1 MQIVGIDTGGTFTDT
16 VILTGDGRIG
26 VGKALTTH
34 GRLME
39 GVIASLGVAA
49 RSLGQSLRDILLAT
63 DILSHGTTVGLNALL
78 TNSGARVGLL
88 VTAGFEATLPMARS
102 NKVHGLPDEDSI
114 NALKWRKP
122 ELLVP
127 RRRIVGVR
135 ERIDVSGNIVVPLDE
150 EQARHA
156 IRQLVARDAQAIS
169 IALMWSPVNGSHERR
184 LAELVAE
191 EAPGLHVTLSSELAP
206 RIGEYERTATVAMNA
221 YVAPLVG
228 DYLSSLDAAL
238 RDEGFSGL
246 FLIVTMGGGVRRA
259 HSLRDAP
266 VHLLQSGPV
275 GGIMAARQLGARLGH
290 TDVLATDVGGTSF
303 DVGLVVGST
312 LPIASRPRIIRHSLA
327 VPVIDLAS
335 IGTGGGSIAYADPEL
350 GVLRVGP
357 QSAGSMPGPAC
368 YGRGGTQPTVTDAA
382 VVLGHLDHLG
392 GALTLDR
399 RAARS
404 ALTPLA
410 ATLGLDI
417 EDAAEGILRVANAQ
431 MADLVR
437 RASVQRG
444 HDPRNFVLYA
454 YGGAAPQHVGRY
466 AAEIGVKAIVIPRL
480 APEFSAWGAASSD
493 MRTSYEI
500 ELPARPLSHFL
511 DAEIDAFARLEQR
524 ARAEFEGLA
533 ETGLTAAG
541 LPGAV
546 EIRRR
551 IGLKFSRQLHRIDI
565 DVPSSLL
572 GSTEIAAAEAAFRAR
587 YEQIVGRGSAH
598 AKSMIELAALVVEA
612 RMPIVMPG
620 STSTPKLGT
629 PRPVRHRL
637 AWFGGREMETPVFLW
652 AGLGLETTISGPAFI
667 ESEQTTV
674 VIYPGQTATTDVD
687 GNLMITMPAPHKS
700 AASPSTPL
708 PSIGEFA

>member
-39 GVIASLGVAA
+39 GVIASLDVAA
-49 RSLGQSLRDILLAT
+49 RSLGNSLRDILAKT

-78 TNSGARVGLL
+78 TNSGAKVGLL

-127 RRRIVGVR
+127 RRRIIGVR

-156 IRQLVARDAQAIS
+156 IRQLVARDAEAIG

-191 EAPGLHVTLSSELAP
+191 EAPHLHVTLSSELAP

-228 DYLSSLDAAL
+228 DYLSSLDQAL
-238 RDEGFSGL
+238 RDQGFAGL

-290 TDVLATDVGGTSF
+290 RDVLATDVGGTSF
-303 DVGLVVGST
+303 DVGLVVGGT
-312 LPIASRPRIIRHSLA
+312 LPTASRPRIDRHSLA

-335 IGTGGGSIAYADPEL
+335 IGTGGGSIASVDPEL

-368 YGRGGTQPTVTDAA
+368 YGRGGTRPTVTDAA

-399 RAARS
+399 DAARS
-404 ALTPLA
+404 ALAPLA

-466 AAEIGVKAIVIPRL
+466 AAEIGVKAIVIPGL

-524 ARAEFEGLA
+524 ARAEFD
-533 ETGLTAAG
+533 GLTGAA
-541 LPGAV
+541 LAGAV

-565 DVPSSLL
+565 DVPSSRL
-572 GSTEIAAAEAAFRAR
+572 GSTEIAAAEAAFRSR

-598 AKSMIELAALVVEA
+598 AKSMIELAAIVVEA

-620 STSTPKLGT
+620 STATPKLGA
-629 PRPVRHRL
+629 PRSVRHRL

-652 AGLGLETTISGPAFI
+652 AGLGTDATISGPAFI

-687 GNLMITMPAPHKS
+687 GNLMITMPAQRKS
-700 AASPSTPL
+700 TASPSTPL

>member
-16 VILTGDGRIG
+16 VILTADGRVG

-39 GVIASLGVAA
+39 GVIASLGVAS
-49 RSLGQSLRDILLAT
+49 RSLGKSLREILEVT

-78 TNSGARVGLL
+78 TGTGAEVGLL
-88 VTAGFEATLPMARS
+88 VTSGFEATLPMARS

-122 ELLVP
+122 DLLVP
-127 RRRIVGVR
+127 RRRIIGVR
-135 ERIDVSGNIVVPLDE
+135 ERIDVDGNVIVPLDE
-150 EQARHA
+150 EQARQS
-156 IRQLVARDAQAIS
+156 IRQLVARGAEAIG

-191 EAPGLHVTLSSELAP
+191 EAPSLHVTLSSELAP
-206 RIGEYERTATVAMNA
+206 RIGEYERPATGALNA
-221 YVAPLVG
+221 DVAPRGG
-228 DYLSSLDAAL
+228 DFLTSLAEAL
-238 RDEGFSGL
+238 RKEGFGGL

-259 HSLRDAP
+259 SSLRDAP

-275 GGIMAARQLGARLGH
+275 GGIMAARQVGARLGH
-290 TDVLATDVGGTSF
+290 ADVLTTDVGGTSF
-303 DVGLVVGST
+303 DVGLVVGGA
-312 LPIASRPRIIRHSLA
+312 LPAASRPRIDRHSLA
-327 VPVIDLAS
+327 VPAIDLAS
-335 IGTGGGSIAYADPEL
+335 IGTGGGSIAYVDPEL

-382 VVLGHLDHLG
+382 VVLGHLDRLG
-392 GALTLDR
+392 GALALDR
-399 RAARS
+399 AAARS
-404 ALTPLA
+404 AFAPLA
-410 ATLGLDI
+410 GRLGL
-417 EDAAEGILRVANAQ
+417 EVEAAAEGILRVANAQ

-493 MRTSYEI
+493 LRTSYEI
-500 ELPARPLSHFL
+500 ELPARPLQDFR
-511 DAEIDAFARLEQR
+511 DGEIEAFGRLEQR
-524 ARAEFEGLA
+524 ARGEFEGLA
-533 ETGLTAAG
+533 EAG
-541 LPGAV
+541 LSGAV
-546 EIRRR
+546 EIKRK

-565 DVPSSLL
+565 EVAASRL
-572 GSTEIAAAEAAFRAR
+572 GSADIATAEAAFRAR

-598 AKSMIELAALVVEA
+598 AKSAIELAAIIVEA
-612 RMPIVMPG
+612 RMPIAMPNAA
-620 STSTPKLGT
+620 PAQMRAAL
-629 PRPVRHRL
+629 RPARHRT
-637 AWFGGREMETPVFLW
+637 AWFLGRAWETPVFLW
-652 AGLGLETTISGPAFI
+652 DELGAGAEISGPAFI
-667 ESEQTTV
+667 ESEQTTA
-674 VIYPGQTATTDVD
+674 VIHPGQMATTDED
-687 GNLMITMPAPHKS
+687 GNLTIAVPQAHTR
-700 AASPSTPL
+700 SPSPR
-708 PSIGEFA
+708 IEEFA

>member
-39 GVIASLGVAA
+39 GVIASLSVAS
-49 RSLGQSLRDILLAT
+49 RSLGKSLREILEVT

-78 TNSGARVGLL
+78 TNAGAKVGLL
-88 VTAGFEATLPMARS
+88 VTSGFEATLPMARS

-122 ELLVP
+122 DLLVP
-127 RRRIVGVR
+127 RRRIIGVR
-135 ERIDVSGNIVVPLDE
+135 ERIDVDGNIIVPLDE
-150 EQARHA
+150 EQARQS
-156 IRQLVARDAQAIS
+156 IRQLVARGAEAIG

-228 DYLSSLDAAL
+228 DYLTSLDEAL

-246 FLIVTMGGGVRRA
+246 FLIVTMGGGARRA
-259 HSLRDAP
+259 SSLHDAP
-266 VHLLQSGPV
+266 IHLLQSGPV
-275 GGIMAARQLGARLGH
+275 GGIMAARQIGARLGH
-290 TDVLATDVGGTSF
+290 ADVLATDVGGTSF
-303 DVGLVVGST
+303 DVGLVVGGA
-312 LPIASRPRIIRHSLA
+312 LPTASRPRIDRHSLA

-392 GALTLDR
+392 GALILDR
-399 RAARS
+399 DAARS
-404 ALTPLA
+404 ALAPLA
-410 ATLGLDI
+410 GKLGLEI
-417 EDAAEGILRVANAQ
+417 EEAAEGILRVANAQ

-500 ELPARPLSHFL
+500 ELPARPLQDFR
-511 DAEIDAFARLEQR
+511 DGEIDAFGRLEQR
-524 ARAEFEGLA
+524 ARGEFEGLA
-533 ETGLTAAG
+533 EASLA
-541 LPGAV
+541 GAV
-546 EIRRR
+546 EIRRK

-565 DVPSSLL
+565 EVPSSRL
-572 GSTEIAAAEAAFRAR
+572 GRAEIAAAEAAFRSR

-598 AKSMIELAALVVEA
+598 AKSTIELAAVVVEA
-612 RMPIVMPG
+612 RMPIVMPDSAPTG
-620 STSTPKLGT
+620 MRGAL
-629 PRPVRHRL
+629 RPSRQRR
-637 AWFGGREMETPVFLW
+637 AWFGGREQETPVFLW
-652 AGLGLETTISGPAFI
+652 AELGVGVVISGPAFI
-667 ESEQTTV
+667 ESDQTTA
-674 VIYPGQTATTDVD
+674 VIYPGQTVTTDVD
-687 GNLMITMPAPHKS
+687 GNLTMTVPAVHKR
-700 AASPSTPL
+700 SPS